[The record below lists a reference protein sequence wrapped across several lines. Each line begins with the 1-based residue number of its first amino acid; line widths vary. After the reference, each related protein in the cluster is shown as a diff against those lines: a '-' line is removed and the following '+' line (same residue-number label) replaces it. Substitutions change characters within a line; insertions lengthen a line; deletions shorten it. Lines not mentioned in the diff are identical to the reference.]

1 MDYIELLAFLFA
13 ASIAALY
20 YLTCLQTANLKATC
34 IEKAAIVG
42 ADMTP
47 YLFTTNH
54 TDTIRIPTDFR

>member
-1 MDYIELLAFLFA
+1 LLAFLLA

-20 YLTCLQTANLKATC
+20 YLTRLQTANLKATC

-54 TDTIRIPTDFR
+54 TVPIRTATDFR